1 MIKIQYCE
9 NGWILT
15 HAEEGEPDRLY
26 VFSHTG
32 SDQSEVEA
40 FRDLLATVDDIYGP
54 TTSRYS
60 EHRIY
65 IRIEPGDKHSSH
77 PDNRLDNL
85 RESGYGPK

>member
-15 HAEEGEPDRLY
+15 HTEEGEPDRLF
-26 VFSHTG
+26 VFSYTE

-40 FRDLLATVDDIYGP
+40 FRDLLWQVNDIYGP
-54 TTSRYS
+54 STSRYS

-65 IRIEPGDKHSSH
+65 IKVQPGDKHE
-77 PDNRLDNL
+77 DYK
-85 RESGYGPK
+85 EEET

>member
-1 MIKIQYCE
+1 MSVTIKYCE

-15 HAEEGEPDRLY
+15 HTEEGEPDRLF

-32 SDQSEVEA
+32 SEQSEVEA
-40 FRDLLATVDDIYGP
+40 FRDLLWEVNSIYGP

-65 IRIEPGDKHSSH
+65 IKIQPGDKHE
-77 PDNRLDNL
+77 DYKD
-85 RESGYGPK
+85 EDDGT